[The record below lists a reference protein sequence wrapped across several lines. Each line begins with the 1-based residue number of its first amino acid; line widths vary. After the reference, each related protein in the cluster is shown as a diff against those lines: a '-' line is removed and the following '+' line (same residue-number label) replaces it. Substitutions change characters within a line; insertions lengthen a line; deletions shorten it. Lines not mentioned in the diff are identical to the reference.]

1 MKRYCEIF
9 SIKFYRSM
17 RVCTQIMLIN
27 NGKRIVFINDV
38 FEDTKKILHPTFP
51 AVVFP
56 IGDDGLYVHAY
67 MMCTCV
73 HLAPG
78 HLLCISKY
86 ITHLVH

>member
-1 MKRYCEIF
+1 MFLR
-9 SIKFYRSM
+9 
-17 RVCTQIMLIN
+17 TL
-27 NGKRIVFINDV
+27 
-38 FEDTKKILHPTFP
+38 KKILHPTFP